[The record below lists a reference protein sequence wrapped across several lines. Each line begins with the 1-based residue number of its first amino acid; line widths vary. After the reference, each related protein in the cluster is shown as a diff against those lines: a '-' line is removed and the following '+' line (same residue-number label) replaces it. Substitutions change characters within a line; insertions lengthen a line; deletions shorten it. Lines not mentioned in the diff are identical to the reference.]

1 MSLGPSFAKG
11 HHYNKLIIKNLIQ
24 KIILVMLGGGIGSVL
39 RYLINLWVP
48 FTPYPFVSTLSAN
61 ILSSFVLGICS
72 SILILHPERSWIL
85 YLVIIGF
92 CGGLSTFSTVSS
104 EIFHF
109 IRQEKYTLLLSY
121 VALSVCLC
129 VIAVTAG
136 YFLSRKFVS

>member
-1 MSLGPSFAKG
+1 MDKKKKKKVEKTEEVQVMGPEELA
-11 HHYNKLIIKNLIQ
+11 HL
-24 KIILVMLGGGIGSVL
+24 SVKD
-39 RYLINLWVP
+39 
-48 FTPYPFVSTLSAN
+48 
-61 ILSSFVLGICS
+61 VLGIFS

-92 CGGLSTFSTVSS
+92 CGGLSTFSTFSS